1 MTDGAAV
8 AGSILSDPALKTP
21 ATVPTLLCR
30 CEDVTLG
37 QVAGQAQPLRH
48 GRLPGK
54 ICATAARYLFDWP
67 LAPPRTSLTPVRTA
81 TLLRGAERESD
92 A

>member
-1 MTDGAAV
+1 MGA
-8 AGSILSDPALKTP
+8 
-21 ATVPTLLCR
+21 C
-30 CEDVTLG
+30 
-37 QVAGQAQPLRH
+37 Q
-48 GRLPGK
+48 GK